1 MHYSFEG
8 MENKVYSYKYQHPA
22 VATDCVVFGYDG
34 KNLHVLLIERGI
46 APYKGSWA
54 LPGGFLKMNETVEE
68 CAQRELQEETNM
80 SNIYLE
86 QFHVFSAVDRDP
98 RERILSVSFLAL
110 VQKSKFN
117 LIAGDDAT
125 KAEWFEINNLPSLA
139 FDHKEIIELAKN
151 KLQQILS
158 YKPIAFK
165 LLDKTFI
172 MSELQRLYELIN
184 ETEYDRRNFHKKM
197 IATGLFKNEGICK
210 IPMHGR
216 SPKMYTFNEE
226 RYNELVKNKT
236 IKKYPFD
243 F

>member
-1 MHYSFEG
+1 MRYNYQN
-8 MENKVYSYKYQHPA
+8 MENKIYTYKYQHPA

-46 APYKGSWA
+46 DPFKGSWA
-54 LPGGFLKMNETVEE
+54 LPGGFLKMDETVEE
-68 CAQRELQEETNM
+68 CAQRELQEETNVK
-80 SNIYLE
+80 NIYLE

-110 VQKSKFN
+110 VRKSEFK
-117 LIAGDDAT
+117 LIAGDDAA

-158 YKPIAFK
+158 YKPIAFQ

-197 IATGLFKNEGICK
+197 LATGLFDDEGLCK
-210 IPMHGR
+210 TPMQCR
-216 SPKMYTFNEE
+216 APQMYSFNEE
-226 RYNELVKNKT
+226 RYKELVKNKT